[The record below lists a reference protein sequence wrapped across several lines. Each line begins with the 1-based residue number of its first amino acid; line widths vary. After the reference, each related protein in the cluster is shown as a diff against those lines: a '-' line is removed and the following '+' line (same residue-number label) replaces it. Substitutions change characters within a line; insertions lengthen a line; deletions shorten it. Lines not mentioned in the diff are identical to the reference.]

1 MAKTLAVEI
10 VTPDRL
16 VLGQE
21 ADSVTLSGVAGE
33 FTVLP
38 LHIPF
43 LSALAIGSVV
53 IRRGGVASPVF
64 VSGGFAD
71 VTADKVLIL
80 AEAAELPA
88 EIDAERARK
97 AMERAAVRLAA
108 EQREKIDYVRA
119 KAALQR
125 AVVRLKLHE
134 LSGRGLGSVSA
145 GIAR

>member
-21 ADSVTLSGVAGE
+21 ADSVTMSGVAGE

-43 LSALAIGSVV
+43 LSALAIGTVV
-53 IRRGGVASPVF
+53 IRRAGAAKSVF

-71 VTADKVLIL
+71 VTADRVLIL
-80 AEAAELPA
+80 AEAAELPE

-97 AMERAAVRLAA
+97 ARERAEARLAV
-108 EQREKIDYVRA
+108 QHREDVDFTRA

-125 AVVRLKLHE
+125 ALLRLKLHGS
-134 LSGRGLGSVSA
+134 SGKGLGGVSA
-145 GIAR
+145 GLAR